1 MDNITDAPEQNTYS
15 EKHSHPLDDASTR
28 SPASTAHSDLIKE
41 ALYPEDSYV
50 GDVYW
55 ADLPRSERITW
66 VNAQSN
72 AETKREAK
80 VVWEMFKK
88 DPLEP
93 LRQYFRKYVSNG
105 MGLFVEGELLS
116 FEPRRRVE
124 LTFSQPSPSAFRLR
138 PLLYRKLVRSLQVCM
153 ARVLQN
159 PRRL

>member
-1 MDNITDAPEQNTYS
+1 MNHQDAITNAPAENTFS
-15 EKHSHPLDDASTR
+15 EKHDDASTR
-28 SPASTAHSDLIKE
+28 SPASTTAHADLLKE

-55 ADLPRSERITW
+55 ADLPRAERIKW

-72 AETKREAK
+72 AEAKREAK

-105 MGLFVEGELLS
+105 MGLFVEGEHPLPFPR
-116 FEPRRRVE
+116 FE
-124 LTFSQPSPSAFRLR
+124 L
-138 PLLYRKLVRSLQVCM
+138 
-153 ARVLQN
+153 
-159 PRRL
+159 